1 MRTRTIQ
8 KLFLISLFA
17 LSSSVFAED
26 KINWTGP
33 YVGINA
39 GYANTKTEGQN
50 QTLSQYTFN
59 NSQNFGLLGGFIGY
73 QKALT
78 NNWLIGI
85 ESDFEAAKGN
95 KTVHSLEYGSPVTYD
110 SNVNSKIESTFSL
123 RPKLG
128 YIFNN
133 NQTLIYTTGG
143 YALANIKTTYAL
155 PPPFNVQSMPSDSSS
170 QWYSGWT
177 LGAGIE
183 HFLNEK
189 ISIKTE
195 YRYADYGSN
204 FDAKAGNVFNGPYKN
219 KLQDENSFRVGI
231 AYHF

>member
-1 MRTRTIQ
+1 MRFITLQ
-8 KLFLISLFA
+8 KLVLITLIT
-17 LSSSVFAED
+17 LSASVFAED

-50 QTLSQYTFN
+50 QTFSQYTFN

-73 QKALT
+73 QKVLT

-85 ESDFEAAKGN
+85 ESDFEAAKGD
-95 KTVHSLEYGSPVTYD
+95 KTVHSLEYGSPTTYD

-123 RPKLG
+123 TPKLG

-133 NQTLIYTTGG
+133 NQTLIYTLGG

-155 PPPFNVQSMPSDSSS
+155 PPPSTIIMPSDSSS

-204 FDAKAGNVFNGPYKN
+204 FDAKAANVFNGPYKN
-219 KLQDENSFRVGI
+219 KLQDENSFRAGI

>member
-1 MRTRTIQ
+1 MIIRTIH
-8 KLFLISLFA
+8 KLILIILIT
-17 LSSSVFAED
+17 LSVSVFAED

-33 YVGINA
+33 YLGINA
-39 GYANTKTEGQN
+39 GYANIKTEGQN
-50 QTLSQYTFN
+50 QNFSQYTFN

-85 ESDFEAAKGN
+85 ESDFQAANGN
-95 KTVHSLEYGSPVTYD
+95 KTVRCLEYGSPITAYD
-110 SNVNSKIESTFSL
+110 CTDNSKIESTFSL

-128 YIFNN
+128 YILNN
-133 NQTLIYTTGG
+133 NRTLIYTTGG

-155 PPPFNVQSMPSDSSS
+155 PPGSSDSSS

-204 FDAKAGNVFNGPYKN
+204 FDAKAANVFNGPYKN
-219 KLQDENSFRVGI
+219 KLQDENSFRAGI